1 MTNIYSIIESFG
13 RQFWVEPN
21 KFQDFS
27 NFKLKRKS
35 SSNSKPFRVA
45 YSHEPEKATSVFFDR
60 VMLFADENNVH
71 FGKPLLNNFRVE
83 GSLLPGVH
91 KKSKLLV
98 FKMRAKK
105 KFRRKI
111 GHRVSSRRIRFDN
124 ILQIVSSKNKSN
136 LQVLV
141 RGSEK

>member
-13 RQFWVEPN
+13 RQFWVEPK
-21 KFQDFS
+21 KFQDFQNFNVPNTS
-27 NFKLKRKS
+27 NNYRPLKLDYLH
-35 SSNSKPFRVA
+35 KPSQANVI
-45 YSHEPEKATSVFFDR
+45 FFNK
-60 VMLFADENNVH
+60 VMFVTNQINTYL
-71 FGKPLLNNFRVE
+71 GRPLLSDFRVE

-98 FKMRAKK
+98 FKMRSKK

-111 GHRVSSRRIRFDN
+111 GCRVSSRRIRFDK
-124 ILQIVSSKNKSN
+124 ILRVVSSKKTSN

-141 RGSEK
+141 KS

>member
-1 MTNIYSIIESFG
+1 MF
-13 RQFWVEPN
+13 
-21 KFQDFS
+21 
-27 NFKLKRKS
+27 
-35 SSNSKPFRVA
+35 
-45 YSHEPEKATSVFFDR
+45 
-60 VMLFADENNVH
+60 FADGNKVEL
-71 FGKPLLNNFRVE
+71 GKPLLNNYRVE

-98 FKMRAKK
+98 FKMRSKK

-124 ILQIVSSKNKSN
+124 ILEIVTPKNKSN

-141 RGSEK
+141 RGIENN